1 MRAAVFGRQLIT
13 VNNEFIACNIGYNYY
28 SEHENDAVEC
38 LRERLNIDTCIH
50 IDSEIKPGLRHK
62 ANVNK
67 KVNKDKVL
75 MGRWKNT
82 PFCDD
87 ILMPSMPYYRRE
99 ITIKNDDLKGEY
111 HTFLLDDGD
120 YTLLSLAPHFTL
132 QKKLGM
138 RKIFSEGEFFYLPD
152 YQNYRHNLGYYFYA
166 NNQKVRTG
174 EDVTGTWA
182 DDGVIMFF
190 KSNAIVDSF
199 CEALK
204 AGNIALVK
212 EEKRLFKDRG
222 CCFINLEA
230 AYRT

>member
-13 VNNEFIACNIGYNYY
+13 VNNEFVGCNIGYNYY
-28 SEHENDAVEC
+28 SEHENDSVEC
-38 LRERLNIDTCIH
+38 LRERLNRNTWIYLDN
-50 IDSEIKPGLRHK
+50 EIKPGLRHK
-62 ANVNK
+62 ANVNRR
-67 KVNKDKVL
+67 VNKDKVL

-111 HTFLLDDGD
+111 NTFLLDDEN
-120 YTLLSLAPHFTL
+120 YTLLALAPHFTL

-138 RKIFSEGEFFYLPD
+138 RKIFNEGEFFNLED
-152 YQNYRHNLGYYFYA
+152 YQKYMHNLGYHFYA
-166 NNQKVRTG
+166 NNQNVVTG
-174 EDVTGTWA
+174 ADITGTWSA
-182 DDGVIMFF
+182 DGVIMFF
-190 KSNAIVDSF
+190 KNGLIVDSF

-204 AGNIALVK
+204 SGNIALVK

-222 CCFINLEA
+222 CCFINLDA
-230 AYRT
+230 AYKK